1 MKKGIAILLCALMLC
16 ACTAEQP
23 QDTKPS
29 EPSTVGTTG
38 DTTPSTEPTPAAT
51 QPSANVDK
59 EKLEKAQ
66 SCIGKSVQELYALIG
81 EPVSSDYASSCLG
94 EGDDGNLYY
103 DGFVVYTYREGDT
116 ETVRYVAEE
125 EI

>member
-16 ACTAEQP
+16 ACAAEQP

-38 DTTPSTEPTPAAT
+38 DTTPSTESTPAPT
-51 QPSANVDK
+51 QPSENK

-103 DGFVVYTYREGDT
+103 DGFIVYTYREGDT
-116 ETVRYVAEE
+116 ETVRYVSEE

>member
-1 MKKGIAILLCALMLC
+1 MKKGIAILLCALMLMLC
-16 ACTAEQP
+16 ACVADQP
-23 QDTKPS
+23 KDTKPT

-51 QPSANVDK
+51 QPSENK

-116 ETVRYVAEE
+116 ETVRYVSEE